1 MIKKTRDQIKPRK
14 TEDRKHFNRPE
25 EVNQDKNK
33 ILLI

>member
-14 TEDRKHFNRPE
+14 TEYRKHFNRLE